1 MQSPH
6 INEHGNL
13 CIKTKTFSF
22 CNLYFFKKLVIMELK
37 QSNIKGFF
45 LYGFSS
51 FLFLRTEEKVVLTV
65 CTAEI

>member
-6 INEHGNL
+6 INEYGNL
-13 CIKTKTFSF
+13 CIKTKTFSS
-22 CNLYFFKKLVIMELK
+22 CNLYFFKKLVMMELK

-45 LYGFSS
+45 TYGFSS
-51 FLFLRTEEKVVLTV
+51 LFFLRAEEKVVLTV